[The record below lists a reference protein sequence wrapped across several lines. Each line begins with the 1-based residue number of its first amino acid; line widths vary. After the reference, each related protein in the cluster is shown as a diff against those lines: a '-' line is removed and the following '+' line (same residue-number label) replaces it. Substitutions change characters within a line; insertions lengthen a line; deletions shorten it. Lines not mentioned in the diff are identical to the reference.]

1 MEKIGISK
9 SIKIEELSIKTF
21 NKEILKSIEVSFSL
35 KIKHMKFIGIIVLA
49 FLMLN
54 CKDEI
59 VITTG
64 LVEQTESKPT
74 SILIENPTDFYEKL
88 SNAAISIIDPEV
100 VYTPAYVGIQY
111 PNGDVPAQT
120 GVCTDVVIRAYRKLG
135 IDLQKEVHEDMKAN
149 FSLYP
154 KTWGLKS
161 TDKNIDHRRVPNLE
175 VFFAR
180 KGEKLPITQN
190 PKDYKT
196 GDLVTWLLAGDAI
209 PHIGIVTH
217 IKSSSGNPMLVHNV
231 GSGQVLEDCLLSWK
245 IVGHYRYG
253 K

>member
-1 MEKIGISK
+1 MKLILPLLLICFSFGCKKPETIAKNIS
-9 SIKIEELSIKTF
+9 
-21 NKEILKSIEVSFSL
+21 
-35 KIKHMKFIGIIVLA
+35 
-49 FLMLN
+49 
-54 CKDEI
+54 
-59 VITTG
+59 
-64 LVEQTESKPT
+64 ESKPT
-74 SILIENPTDFYEKL
+74 TQLIEYPTDFYEKL

-100 VYTPAYVGIQY
+100 VYTPAYVGIKY
-111 PNGDVPAQT
+111 PNGDVPAKT

-180 KGEKLPITQN
+180 KGETLPITQN

-217 IKSSSGNPMLVHNV
+217 LKSNNGNPMIVHNV

-245 IVGHYRYG
+245 IVGHFRYG
-253 K
+253 N